1 MRATVTI
8 GDIEV
13 AISVP
18 RGPLED
24 VLLDRFCAYL
34 GSVRAPACWISV
46 EPLVTTSV
54 GTLVTAEV
62 DVADDV
68 VSVSHPWFRGE
79 LRLGGRGQLAVVAH
93 PGAVDYLFQV
103 LWSTLC
109 LMNGQVLVAGAGAVS
124 RGLAH
129 LFVGDVSRVDE
140 LCIADRRPSFSTS
153 RLALHRSTDGWL
165 ASSTPFG
172 LQKVSR
178 PARIAPLA
186 ALWITGDGEETDASP
201 LGVTGSVGAV
211 LEHGLVAARTV
222 EQRRALFE
230 IAAGIAEEV
239 PAGLLR
245 LGPNAN
251 WSRIDEL
258 AAALE
263 LRRALVAWEQPEL
276 RARIVAEVLPPPG
289 TDIGTRQKHTSR

>member
-1 MRATVTI
+1 M
-8 GDIEV
+8 
-13 AISVP
+13 SVP
-18 RGPLED
+18 RGVLED

-34 GSVRAPACWISV
+34 GSIRAPACWISID
-46 EPLVTTSV
+46 PLVAPSV
-54 GTLVTAEV
+54 GTLVTAQV

-68 VSVSHPWFRGE
+68 VSVSHPWFEGE
-79 LRLGGRGQLAVVAH
+79 LRLGGSGQLAVVAH

-109 LMNGQVLVAGAGAVS
+109 LMNGQVLVSGAGAVS
-124 RGLAH
+124 RGMAH

-140 LCIADRRPSFSTS
+140 LCIADRRPSLSTS
-153 RLALHRSTDGWL
+153 RVALQRSTDGWL

-172 LQKVSR
+172 LRGVSR

-186 ALWITGDGEETDASP
+186 ALWITGEGEETDASP

-211 LEHGLVAARTV
+211 LEHGVVATRAA
-222 EQRRALFE
+222 EQRRTLFE
-230 IAAGIAEEV
+230 TAAAIAEEV

-245 LGPNAN
+245 LGPKAS

-276 RARIVAEVLPPPG
+276 RARIVAEVLPAPG
-289 TDIGTRQKHTSR
+289 TGIGSRQKHASR